1 MQQPPMPLQ
10 QSPLPPASGGGKSAL
25 QYGLIFGGIIGLIDV
40 LYSYLLSVANIPVLG
55 TLNSALSSLPS
66 FLFSIIYP
74 FIVSIPIYI
83 LLFVAFLLAGLFAA
97 RKSKRA
103 ASGTMA
109 GLIVGGIY
117 LLVDL
122 LFATLLVLYL
132 ITFPQIAKYTPPAL
146 MASTESSIL
155 IPAISYSIVA
165 SLILIGIGCLV
176 GFLGGLMG
184 RGGKA
189 STHLY
194 SPYIP
199 NPYQPQP
206 PVYADPQSNPYLYG
220 QPMQPP
226 SGQAGQTPP
235 YPPISGQ

>member
-1 MQQPPMPLQ
+1 MQQPPI
-10 QSPLPPASGGGKSAL
+10 SPASGGGKSAL

-55 TLNSALSSLPS
+55 ALSSALSSLPP
-66 FLFSIIYP
+66 FLFSIIYA

-83 LLFVAFLLAGLFAA
+83 LLFVSFLLAGLFAA

-117 LLVDL
+117 VLVDL
-122 LFATLLVLYL
+122 LFATLLLLYL
-132 ITFPQIAKYTPPAL
+132 VTFPQIAEYTPPAS

-165 SLILIGIGCLV
+165 GLILIGIGCLV
-176 GFLGGLMG
+176 GLLGGLMG

-189 STHLY
+189 STQLY
-194 SPYIP
+194 SPYVP

-206 PVYADPQSNPYLYG
+206 SVYANPQQDLYPYG
-220 QPMQPP
+220 QPVQPP

-235 YPPISGQ
+235 SPPISGQ